1 MVETKCLR
9 RKVLP
14 RSDRLSVPRISARSA
29 GTRPP
34 DFPADPSGPRGR
46 QPPGGGGGR
55 PREPRTGRAGL
66 RVGPRGRAHAPSGPS
81 TPAAEGPGWE
91 PGAEARDDLSLPNE
105 INEPRGL
112 VCGGAG
118 ALIRRGC
125 SRERWGAGGG
135 LRVPGQVVSINLWAG
150 PGPEAGRWPSPPT
163 PLLPHSLPSRL
174 APPERNAAQRLPEG
188 PGREANGSGDSPP
201 ARCCRP
207 KAWHG
212 VCAP

>member
-1 MVETKCLR
+1 MSA
-9 RKVLP
+9 RKGLAG
-14 RSDRLSVPRISARSA
+14 DRIVSRVPRISVRSA

-34 DFPADPSGPRGR
+34 DLPR
-46 QPPGGGGGR
+46 R
-55 PREPRTGRAGL
+55 PERAT
-66 RVGPRGRAHAPSGPS
+66 AQTAPSGGGVKAEGAPDWACGPACGSAWTRAAPSGLS
-81 TPAAEGPGWE
+81 TPGAEGPGWE

-135 LRVPGQVVSINLWAG
+135 LRLPSQVASINLWAG
-150 PGPEAGRWPSPPT
+150 PGAGLWRTPP
-163 PLLPHSLPSRL
+163 PPSLPSRP
-174 APPERNAAQRLPEG
+174 APPERNAEQRLPEG
-188 PGREANGSGDSPP
+188 PGREANGSRDSPP

-212 VCAP
+212 VCAPEIPIG